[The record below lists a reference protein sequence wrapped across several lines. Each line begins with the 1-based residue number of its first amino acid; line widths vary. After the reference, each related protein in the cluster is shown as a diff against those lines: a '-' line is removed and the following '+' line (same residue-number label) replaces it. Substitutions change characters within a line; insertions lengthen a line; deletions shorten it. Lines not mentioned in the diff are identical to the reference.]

1 MKKEIDVLQIAKDL
15 IKQQVN
21 SLIDLQDRL
30 NYDFIN
36 VVKLVANCDG
46 RLIIIG
52 LGKSGIIGRKIS
64 ATLNSTGT
72 ISSFIHASDALH
84 GDSGNISNQDIVLF
98 ISKSGN
104 TDELKKLIPFVKKLE
119 VQIIAMTGSLDSYLA
134 KNSDFVLDVSVV
146 KEACPNNLAPTTSTT
161 MQLVM
166 GDALSM
172 SLLSLKEFTKED
184 FAQFHPG
191 GTLGMRLSLTVDDL
205 CDVSIK
211 PEVSSSALLNDIIME
226 ISSKRLGATAVVDDF
241 KIQGVITDGDLRRL
255 LESKENI
262 AQVRADAFMTK
273 NPKTISK
280 HTLVYEAFSLMKKYN
295 ITQLLVTDNQ
305 KYIGIIHLHDILR
318 HNFF

>member
-119 VQIIAMTGSLDSYLA
+119 VQIIAMTGS
-134 KNSDFVLDVSVV
+134 
-146 KEACPNNLAPTTSTT
+146 
-161 MQLVM
+161 
-166 GDALSM
+166 
-172 SLLSLKEFTKED
+172 
-184 FAQFHPG
+184 
-191 GTLGMRLSLTVDDL
+191 
-205 CDVSIK
+205 
-211 PEVSSSALLNDIIME
+211 
-226 ISSKRLGATAVVDDF
+226 
-241 KIQGVITDGDLRRL
+241 
-255 LESKENI
+255 
-262 AQVRADAFMTK
+262 
-273 NPKTISK
+273 
-280 HTLVYEAFSLMKKYN
+280 
-295 ITQLLVTDNQ
+295 
-305 KYIGIIHLHDILR
+305 
-318 HNFF
+318 